1 MEATR
6 SDSDNKRQELAQA
19 NNRLQQCTQR
29 RVAVREELAAH
40 LRAQGEASEKAA
52 DASARLELLEQEHW
66 VLADTVVVLRQVL
79 SGGEEDVRA
88 TTMIAVR
95 SGRTTANVMPVWSTC
110 HIAGDV

>member
-29 RVAVREELAAH
+29 RVAVRAELAEH
-40 LRAQGEASEKAA
+40 LRAQVEASEKAA

-66 VLADTVVVLRQVL
+66 VLADAVIALKQVL
-79 SGGEEDVRA
+79 GSDKESVGAAKA
-88 TTMIAVR
+88 TTFD
-95 SGRTTANVMPVWSTC
+95 SGRSTGHNTPV
-110 HIAGDV
+110 